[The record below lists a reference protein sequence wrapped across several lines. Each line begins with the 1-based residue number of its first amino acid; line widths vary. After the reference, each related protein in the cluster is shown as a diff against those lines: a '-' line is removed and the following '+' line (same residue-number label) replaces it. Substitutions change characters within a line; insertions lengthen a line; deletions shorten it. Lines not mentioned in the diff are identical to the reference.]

1 MNNEQ
6 YQQEVIKE
14 AKLIIQRK
22 VMSTLVDVCTDEL
35 DSLIQTQMQ
44 KLDAKSEA
52 MQALPTIIKNKI
64 VKDVKSTLINL
75 KH

>member
-35 DSLIQTQMQ
+35 DSLIETQMQ
-44 KLDAKSEA
+44 KLHNKSEA

-75 KH
+75 NH